1 MLDDFP
7 QFQEFSI
14 PAVMLLRGVVYA
26 EDERAWNLLLSNSSR
41 LIDYF
46 ARLGLVLIVNE
57 SEGMAFLRQ
66 MSEEETP
73 EGYDLIPKLFHTSR
87 LSYKQ
92 SILCVLLRDEYR
104 RFEEEEAHDEKCV
117 VDESTLFDQWKALR
131 LSQGDDVKQLKELRS
146 TMKRLDDF
154 GFVRR
159 FSDDPPT
166 WEVRR
171 ILKAR
176 LPAAELESL
185 KDQLLAKKEE
195 QATNQISLDEDTD
208 K

>member
-1 MLDDFP
+1 MREDFP
-7 QFQEFSI
+7 KFQEFSI
-14 PAVMLLRGVVYA
+14 PAVLLLRGVVYA
-26 EDERAWNLLLSNSSR
+26 EDERVWNLLLSNASR
-41 LIDYF
+41 LTDYF

-66 MSEEETP
+66 MSDEETP
-73 EGYDLIPKLFHTSR
+73 EGYDVIPKLFHTSR

-92 SILCVLLRDEYR
+92 SILCVLLREEYR

-117 VDESTLFDQWKALR
+117 VDESALFDQWKALR
-131 LSQGDDVKQLKELRS
+131 LSPGDDVKQLKEMRA
-146 TMKRLDDF
+146 TFKRLDDF

-185 KDQLLAKKEE
+185 KDQLLVKKEE
-195 QATNQISLDEDTD
+195 QATSRISLDEEIE
-208 K
+208 

>member
-1 MLDDFP
+1 MPDEFP

-14 PAVMLLRGVVYA
+14 PAVLLLRGVVYA
-26 EDERAWNLLLSNSSR
+26 EDERVWNLLLSNASR
-41 LIDYF
+41 LTDYF

-66 MSEEETP
+66 MSDEETP
-73 EGYDLIPKLFHTSR
+73 EGYDVIPKLFHTSR

-92 SILCVLLRDEYR
+92 SILCVLLREEYR

-117 VDESTLFDQWKALR
+117 VDESVLLDQWKALR
-131 LSQGDDVKQLKELRS
+131 LSPGDDVKQLKEMRA
-146 TMKRLDDF
+146 TFKRLDDF

-185 KDQLLAKKEE
+185 KDQLLVKKEE
-195 QATNQISLDEDTD
+195 QATSRISLDEEIE
-208 K
+208 

>member
-1 MLDDFP
+1 MSDEFP
-7 QFQEFSI
+7 LFQEFSI

-26 EDERAWNLLLSNSSR
+26 EEDRAWNLLLSNTSR
-41 LIDYF
+41 LSDYF
-46 ARLGLVLIVNE
+46 ARLGLVLIINE

-66 MSEEETP
+66 MSDEETP
-73 EGYDLIPKLFHTSR
+73 EGYDTIPKLFRTSR

-92 SILCVLLRDEYR
+92 SILCILLRDEYR

-117 VDESTLFDQWKALR
+117 VDEAALFEQWKALR

-146 TMKRLDDF
+146 TCKRLEDF

-159 FSDDPPT
+159 FSDDPPD
-166 WEVRR
+166 WEIRR

-176 LPAAELESL
+176 LPAADLESL
-185 KDQLLAKKEE
+185 KDQLLLKKEE
-195 QATNQISLDEDTD
+195 QAFNKNIADEDTPL
-208 K
+208 

>member
-1 MLDDFP
+1 MPDEFP

-14 PAVMLLRGVVYA
+14 PAVLLLRGVVYA
-26 EDERAWNLLLSNSSR
+26 EDERVWNLLLSNASR
-41 LIDYF
+41 LTDYF

-66 MSEEETP
+66 MSDEETP
-73 EGYDLIPKLFHTSR
+73 NGYDAIPKLFHTSR

-92 SILCVLLRDEYR
+92 SILSVLLRDEYR

-117 VDESTLFDQWKALR
+117 VDESALFDQWKALR
-131 LSQGDDVKQLKELRS
+131 LSPGDDVKQLKEMRA
-146 TMKRLDDF
+146 TFKRLDDF

-185 KDQLLAKKEE
+185 KDQLLLKKEE
-195 QATNQISLDEDTD
+195 QATDRISVDEETA
-208 K
+208 

>member
-1 MLDDFP
+1 MSDEFP

-14 PAVMLLRGVVYA
+14 PAVLLLRGVVYA
-26 EDERAWNLLLSNSSR
+26 EEERAWNLLISNTSR
-41 LIDYF
+41 LTEYF
-46 ARLGLVLIVNE
+46 ARLGLILILNE

-66 MSEEETP
+66 ISDEETP
-73 EGYDLIPKLFHTSR
+73 EGYDTIPKLFHTSR

-92 SILCVLLRDEYR
+92 SILCIILRDEYR

-117 VDESTLFDQWKALR
+117 VDESVLFDQWKALR
-131 LSQGDDVKQLKELRS
+131 LSQGDDVKQLKEMRS
-146 TMKRLDDF
+146 TCKRLEDF
-154 GFVRR
+154 GFVKR
-159 FSDDPPT
+159 FSDDPPA

-185 KDQLLAKKEE
+185 KGQLLVKNEKQAPNLNRVDEE
-195 QATNQISLDEDTD
+195 RQL
-208 K
+208 